1 MVKFLNCGSRL
12 DRLNVVLVLVKN
24 QSLTLSSK
32 QTRKPS
38 GLIVKPL
45 ASWWLN
51 QVVVSLA
58 SWDKNCGRFIGVL
71 LFDSSYLTRRGTM
84 THTPLPHFPPTV
96 YWVEIWSRQGMEEG
110 MLRLH
115 GHTSGW
121 GKEVRRGHMNYFP
134 IRCAQFPCRTLLKW
148 P

>member
-96 YWVEIWSRQGMEEG
+96 Y
-110 MLRLH
+110 
-115 GHTSGW
+115 
-121 GKEVRRGHMNYFP
+121 
-134 IRCAQFPCRTLLKW
+134 
-148 P
+148 